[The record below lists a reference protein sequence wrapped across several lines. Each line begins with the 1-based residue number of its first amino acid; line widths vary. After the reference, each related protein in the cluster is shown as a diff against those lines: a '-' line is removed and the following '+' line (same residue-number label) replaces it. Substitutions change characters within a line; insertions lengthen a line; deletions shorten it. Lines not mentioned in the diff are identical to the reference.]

1 MNSKTQTMQR
11 KLSING
17 NDPFSQIFDLK
28 SFEREQAREFLEDD
42 SQFFQDF
49 G

>member
-11 KLSING
+11 KLSISG
-17 NDPFSQIFDLK
+17 DDPFSKIFDLK
-28 SFEREQAREFLEDD
+28 TFEREQAREFIEDD
-42 SQFFQDF
+42 SQFFQNF